1 MERVIRILT
10 GKICNIQPFS
20 IHDGPGIRTVIF
32 MKGCNL
38 RCFWCHNPESQDSKK
53 TVAFYPHKCIGCGE
67 CVNICPNG
75 KEGVTARFTENCSL
89 CGKCAEECFSEAI
102 EIIGEEFSVDKLM
115 HTIIKDKNLFITSG
129 GGITFSGG
137 EPLLQPDFVAE
148 VMKRCKAEGIHTA
161 IESAVCV
168 PWENIEKILP
178 YCDYFICDLK
188 SADTDKHK
196 NATGAG
202 NEKIIEN
209 LKRLSQTGKLK
220 EVKTPIIPHFN
231 DTKEE
236 IIKIRDIIRSLDGDV
251 KHTLLP
257 FHNICE
263 SKYASQGRV
272 FKAAGLEEPSK
283 EKMEELNS
291 VL

>member
-1 MERVIRILT
+1 MIRILT
-10 GKICNIQPFS
+10 GKICNLQPFS

-102 EIIGEEFSVDKLM
+102 EIIGEEFSVDKLI

-161 IESAVCV
+161 IESAVCI

-236 IIKIRDIIRSLDGDV
+236 IIKIRDIVRSLDGDI

-257 FHNICE
+257 FHSICE
-263 SKYASQGRV
+263 SKYTSQGRI
-272 FKAAGLEEPSK
+272 FLASGIEEPSK
-283 EKMEELNS
+283 EKMNELN
-291 VL
+291 LLLK

>member
-1 MERVIRILT
+1 MIRILT

-102 EIIGEEFSVDKLM
+102 EIIGEEFSADKLM

-148 VMKRCKAEGIHTA
+148 AMKRCKAEGIHTA

-168 PWENIEKILP
+168 PWKNIEKILP

>member
-1 MERVIRILT
+1 MIRILT

-102 EIIGEEFSVDKLM
+102 EIIGEEFSVDKIM

-148 VMKRCKAEGIHTA
+148 AMKRCKAEGIQTA

-188 SADTDKHK
+188 SVDTDKHK